1 MYAIVKKV
9 VDDLG
14 PDRGSM
20 LGELEEA
27 LQQPPQ
33 HNSVCAQNSESRIQN
48 SECFFTAP
56 LEAAPE

>member
-33 HNSVCAQNSESRIQN
+33 HNSVCAQNSGVRIQN
-48 SECFFTAP
+48 SEWRV
-56 LEAAPE
+56 